1 MPIYQYDCGDCERVV
16 EIFFRSVAKAI
27 DPRCPEC
34 GAAGLQR
41 RISRVARVR
50 HAGERLDSI
59 HVAEELGRLE
69 SKDERGFA
77 RWARQMGEKFDG
89 ELGSNFRGLAQ
100 QADAG
105 LNPVERSDVKF
116 TLENSI
122 RRAREAQASD
132 ATDER
137 GEAP

>member
-1 MPIYQYDCGDCERVV
+1 MPIYQYDCGDCDRTV
-16 EIFFRSVAKAI
+16 EIFFRSAAKAA

-34 GAAGLQR
+34 GGARLQR

-50 HAGERLDSI
+50 RAGERLDSI
-59 HVAEELGRLE
+59 DINQELGHLE

-77 RWARQMGEKFDG
+77 KWARQMGDKFDG
-89 ELGSNFRGLAQ
+89 ELGSNFKELAQ
-100 QADAG
+100 KADAG

-122 RRAREAQASD
+122 RRAREAQSSD
-132 ATDER
+132 PTD
-137 GEAP
+137 

>member
-1 MPIYQYDCGDCERVV
+1 MPIYQYDCRDCERAV
-16 EIFFRSVAKAI
+16 EIFFRSAARAV

-34 GAAGLQR
+34 GSARLQR
-41 RISRVARVR
+41 CISKVARVR
-50 HAGERLDSI
+50 RAGERLDGI
-59 HVAEELGRLE
+59 NVAEEIGHLE

-77 RWARQMGEKFDG
+77 KWARQMGEKFDG
-89 ELGSNFRGLAQ
+89 ELGSDFRGLAR

-132 ATDER
+132 AAD
-137 GEAP
+137 

>member
-1 MPIYQYDCGDCERVV
+1 MPIYQYDCSDCDRSV
-16 EIFFRSVAKAI
+16 EIFFRSAAKAA

-34 GAAGLQR
+34 GGTHLER

-50 HAGERLDSI
+50 RAGERLDSI
-59 HVAEELGRLE
+59 DINQELGHLE

-77 RWARQMGEKFDG
+77 KWARQMGDKFDG
-89 ELGSNFRGLAQ
+89 ELWSNFKELAQ
-100 QADAG
+100 KADAG

-122 RRAREAQASD
+122 RRAKEAQSSD
-132 ATDER
+132 STD
-137 GEAP
+137 

>member
-1 MPIYQYDCGDCERVV
+1 MPIYQYDCGGCRRSV
-16 EIFFRSVAKAI
+16 EILFRSAARVGDA
-27 DPRCPEC
+27 RCPEC
-34 GAAGLQR
+34 GSADLQR

-50 HAGERLDSI
+50 RAGERLDGI
-59 HVAEELGRLE
+59 NVAEEIGHLE

-89 ELGSNFRGLAQ
+89 ELGSNFRELAQ
-100 QADAG
+100 KADAG

-132 ATDER
+132 PSD
-137 GEAP
+137 